1 MNRFKLVYSFLV
13 FSLLLA
19 SHCESTAQKDQEQSC
34 GKLNCEL
41 PLCKCSNTERPA
53 GIEFADTPMMIGLT
67 FNGVLTTPLANIF
80 KNILNPVFKNP
91 NGCPIQGTFFVSNTG
106 NGTSDYCLVQNLFNN
121 NNEIASSATK
131 NQYNNYHQYFFVKC
145 FNIFR

>member
-1 MNRFKLVYSFLV
+1 MSRLKLILGF
-13 FSLLLA
+13 FSALLLLINN
-19 SHCESTAQKDQEQSC
+19 CESTAQKDDLETCNKQ
-34 GKLNCEL
+34 NCEL

-53 GIEFADTPMMIGLT
+53 GIEFSDTPMMIGLT
-67 FNGVLTTPLANIF
+67 FNGVLTTPLAKLF

-131 NQYNNYHQYFFVKC
+131 YL
-145 FNIFR
+145 

>member
-1 MNRFKLVYSFLV
+1 MSRLKRVLCFFILT
-13 FSLLLA
+13 LLLINK
-19 SHCESTAQKDQEQSC
+19 CESTAQPDEAEMC

-53 GIEFADTPMMIGLT
+53 GIEFGDTPMMIGLT
-67 FNGVLTTPLANIF
+67 FNGVLTTPLAKLF

-121 NNEIASSATK
+121 NNEIASSSTK
-131 NQYNNYHQYFFVKC
+131 YL
-145 FNIFR
+145 